1 MRKKTGALKMRGYG
15 VAEGAWKG
23 TRLWRGWDT
32 LGGVEAA
39 VLKLYAAG
47 LLVAGVGSAA
57 LGGWWAVRAGAE
69 DGPGPASMQ
78 TRGIF
83 SWVEAGLAAG
93 SLLRHTPPPSPASPP
108 SHVNLPFS
116 IPNF

>member
-1 MRKKTGALKMRGYG
+1 M
-15 VAEGAWKG
+15 
-23 TRLWRGWDT
+23 
-32 LGGVEAA
+32 
-39 VLKLYAAG
+39 
-47 LLVAGVGSAA
+47 AGVGSAA

-93 SLLRHTPPPSPASPP
+93 SLLRHTPATLTSLAT
-108 SHVNLPFS
+108 LTREAQQFGL
-116 IPNF
+116 IF

>member
-1 MRKKTGALKMRGYG
+1 MATRAMANGYG
-15 VAEGAWKG
+15 VAEGAWEG
-23 TRLWRGWDT
+23 TAM

-39 VLKLYAAG
+39 VLKLYVRGGSPGGGCRLRYAG
-47 LLVAGVGSAA
+47 WLV
-57 LGGWWAVRAGAE
+57 AVRAGAE

-93 SLLRHTPPPSPASPP
+93 SLLRHTPPPSPASLP
-108 SHVNLPFS
+108 SHVK
-116 IPNF
+116 PNSKNRTI

>member
-1 MRKKTGALKMRGYG
+1 MRKTGALKMRGYW
-15 VAEGAWKG
+15 VAEGAWEG
-23 TRLWRGWDT
+23 TAMAWLGNT

-57 LGGWWAVRAGAE
+57 LGGWWAVRAGVE

-93 SLLRHTPPPSPASPP
+93 SLLRHTPPPSPASLP
-108 SHVNLPFS
+108 SHVKHNSLV
-116 IPNF
+116 

>member
-1 MRKKTGALKMRGYG
+1 M
-15 VAEGAWKG
+15 AWLG
-23 TRLWRGWDT
+23 LGDT

-39 VLKLYAAG
+39 VLKLYVCGGSPGGGCRLRCAG
-47 LLVAGVGSAA
+47 WLV
-57 LGGWWAVRAGAE
+57 AVRAVLE

-93 SLLRHTPPPSPASPP
+93 SLLRHTPPPSPASLP
-108 SHVNLPFS
+108 SHVNLP
-116 IPNF
+116 I

>member
-1 MRKKTGALKMRGYG
+1 M
-15 VAEGAWKG
+15 AWLG
-23 TRLWRGWDT
+23 DT

-47 LLVAGVGSAA
+47 LLALVAGVGSAA

-93 SLLRHTPPPSPASPP
+93 SLLRHTPPPSPASLP
-108 SHVNLPFS
+108 SHVKHNSLV
-116 IPNF
+116 

>member
-1 MRKKTGALKMRGYG
+1 MWWLRGHG
-15 VAEGAWKG
+15 RV
-23 TRLWRGWDT
+23 RLWSGWDIWDT

-47 LLVAGVGSAA
+47 VLVAGVGSAA

-93 SLLRHTPPPSPASPP
+93 HCSATHRHPHQPRYPHT
-108 SHVNLPFS
+108 
-116 IPNF
+116 

>member
-1 MRKKTGALKMRGYG
+1 MAMGRLRGRG
-15 VAEGAWKG
+15 RG
-23 TRLWRGWDT
+23 RLRRGWDT

-93 SLLRHTPPPSPASPP
+93 SPLRHTPSPSPASLP
-108 SHVNLPFS
+108 SHVKHNSLV
-116 IPNF
+116 

>member
-1 MRKKTGALKMRGYG
+1 MKGYG
-15 VAEGAWKG
+15 VAEGAWEG
-23 TRLWRGWDT
+23 TAMAWPGYT

-47 LLVAGVGSAA
+47 VLVAGVGSAA

-93 SLLRHTPPPSPASPP
+93 SPLRHTPPPSPASLP
-108 SHVNLPFS
+108 SHVNLP
-116 IPNF
+116 I